1 MQPEDPSMTAAPIC
15 CGPTSFTA
23 QPDLLQGSPGLAA
36 EGILLPVEPHPK
48 FRHSF
53 GHGEGKSLWLTLDG
67 VVGRMLPGGS
77 ALSPCTEWMFTL

>member
-48 FRHSF
+48 FRSSF
-53 GHGEGKSLWLTLDG
+53 GHGEGKSRWLMLDG
-67 VVGRMLPGGS
+67 VVQDAAWG
-77 ALSPCTEWMFTL
+77 LSSVSMH

>member
-36 EGILLPVEPHPK
+36 EGILLPVEPPPK
-48 FRHSF
+48 FRSSF
-53 GHGEGKSLWLTLDG
+53 GHGEGKSRWLMLDG
-67 VVGRMLPGGS
+67 VVQDAVWG
-77 ALSPCTEWMFTL
+77 LSSVSMH